1 MAARLFVGSVTL
13 SEVYQELNLAGLDEI
28 FPIGSPTI
36 GRRAGY
42 TTCKR
47 SKGGTVFYAQAVLY

>member
-47 SKGGTVFYAQAVLY
+47 SKGGTVFYA